1 MLDSQDIKLLQNMI
15 TTTIAQELD
24 KRFNEQ
30 NRKWEQKLDKRFDE
44 QDRKW
49 EQKLDKRFD
58 EQDKKWDLKLEQQ
71 FKKRFDEQDKKWDL
85 KLEQQFK
92 KRFDEQDKKWNINL
106 HRILD
111 QRFAESENMILEELD
126 RVEIRLGR
134 RIDNL
139 QKSMDAVNE
148 FYRISLL
155 EKGNLQLLEE
165 RVDSLENRL
174 AVVEKTIA

>member
-58 EQDKKWDLKLEQQ
+58 EQDKKW
-71 FKKRFDEQDKKWDL
+71 
-85 KLEQQFK
+85 
-92 KRFDEQDKKWNINL
+92 NINL
-106 HRILD
+106 HSILD

>member
-30 NRKWEQKLDKRFDE
+30 NRKWEQKLD
-44 QDRKW
+44 
-49 EQKLDKRFD
+49 
-58 EQDKKWDLKLEQQ
+58 
-71 FKKRFDEQDKKWDL
+71 
-85 KLEQQFK
+85 

>member
-58 EQDKKWDLKLEQQ
+58 EQDKKWD
-71 FKKRFDEQDKKWDL
+71 
-85 KLEQQFK
+85 
-92 KRFDEQDKKWNINL
+92 INL
-106 HRILD
+106 HSILD

-139 QKSMDAVNE
+139 QKSMDAVDE

>member
-71 FKKRFDEQDKKWDL
+71 FKKRFDEQDKKW
-85 KLEQQFK
+85 
-92 KRFDEQDKKWNINL
+92 NINL

-139 QKSMDAVNE
+139 QKSMDAVDE

>member
-49 EQKLDKRFD
+49 EQKLD
-58 EQDKKWDLKLEQQ
+58 
-71 FKKRFDEQDKKWDL
+71 
-85 KLEQQFK
+85 

>member
-49 EQKLDKRFD
+49 EQKLD
-58 EQDKKWDLKLEQQ
+58 
-71 FKKRFDEQDKKWDL
+71 KRFDEQDKKWDL

>member
-58 EQDKKWDLKLEQQ
+58 EQDKKWDSKLEQQ
-71 FKKRFDEQDKKWDL
+71 FKKRFDEQDKKWD
-85 KLEQQFK
+85 
-92 KRFDEQDKKWNINL
+92 INL
-106 HRILD
+106 HSILD

-139 QKSMDAVNE
+139 QKSMDAVDE

>member
-71 FKKRFDEQDKKWDL
+71 FKKRFDEQDKKWD
-85 KLEQQFK
+85 
-92 KRFDEQDKKWNINL
+92 INL
-106 HRILD
+106 HSILD

>member
-58 EQDKKWDLKLEQQ
+58 EQDKKW
-71 FKKRFDEQDKKWDL
+71 
-85 KLEQQFK
+85 
-92 KRFDEQDKKWNINL
+92 NINL
-106 HRILD
+106 HSILD

-139 QKSMDAVNE
+139 QKCMDAVNE

>member
-58 EQDKKWDLKLEQQ
+58 EQDKKWD
-71 FKKRFDEQDKKWDL
+71 
-85 KLEQQFK
+85 
-92 KRFDEQDKKWNINL
+92 INL
-106 HRILD
+106 HSILD

>member
-30 NRKWEQKLDKRFDE
+30 NRKWEQKLD
-44 QDRKW
+44 
-49 EQKLDKRFD
+49 
-58 EQDKKWDLKLEQQ
+58 
-71 FKKRFDEQDKKWDL
+71 
-85 KLEQQFK
+85 

-139 QKSMDAVNE
+139 QKSMDAVDE

>member
-58 EQDKKWDLKLEQQ
+58 EQDKRWDLKLEQQ
-71 FKKRFDEQDKKWDL
+71 FKKRFDEQDKKWD
-85 KLEQQFK
+85 
-92 KRFDEQDKKWNINL
+92 INL
-106 HRILD
+106 HSILD

>member
-44 QDRKW
+44 QD
-49 EQKLDKRFD
+49 
-58 EQDKKWDLKLEQQ
+58 KKWDLKLEQQ
-71 FKKRFDEQDKKWDL
+71 FKKRFDEQDKKWD
-85 KLEQQFK
+85 
-92 KRFDEQDKKWNINL
+92 INL
-106 HRILD
+106 HSILD

-174 AVVEKTIA
+174 AVIEKTIA

>member
-58 EQDKKWDLKLEQQ
+58 EQDKKW
-71 FKKRFDEQDKKWDL
+71 
-85 KLEQQFK
+85 
-92 KRFDEQDKKWNINL
+92 NINL

-139 QKSMDAVNE
+139 QKSMDAVDE

>member
-1 MLDSQDIKLLQNMI
+1 MI

-58 EQDKKWDLKLEQQ
+58 EQDKKWD
-71 FKKRFDEQDKKWDL
+71 
-85 KLEQQFK
+85 
-92 KRFDEQDKKWNINL
+92 INL
-106 HRILD
+106 HSILD

-139 QKSMDAVNE
+139 QKSMDAVDE

>member
-49 EQKLDKRFD
+49 EQKLD
-58 EQDKKWDLKLEQQ
+58 
-71 FKKRFDEQDKKWDL
+71 
-85 KLEQQFK
+85 

-174 AVVEKTIA
+174 AVIEKTIA